1 MEDTEHDESERLPA
15 SLRDGVLRAREL
27 TRQGISRQRIRRL
40 TEKGE
45 LLHVGRGLYI
55 RPDATVTENHTL
67 AQVCARVPHGIV
79 CLASALQ
86 FHNLTTQNP
95 WQVWLMIE
103 RHARAPKLDYPP
115 LRILRAGRAVLSL
128 RCRCLG
134 ALHRG
139 GPAADRASRGIRRG
153 RPGLDP

>member
-1 MEDTEHDESERLPA
+1 MADRRGSPRFCPMEDTEHDESERLPA

-115 LRILRAGRAVLSL
+115 LRIL
-128 RCRCLG
+128 
-134 ALHRG
+134 
-139 GPAADRASRGIRRG
+139 
-153 RPGLDP
+153 